1 MTKPRLSGAAV
12 AVLTP
17 FNADLA
23 PDPARFVKIC
33 KALLVGGAGALAV
46 FGTTG
51 EANSMSAAER
61 RSLLEALTSGG
72 VPAAKLIP
80 GVGANSITEAADN
93 IAACIEAGC
102 GGALLLPPF
111 YYKGVSDEGIYRF
124 VSEAINRAAVH
135 GPPRIYLYHIPRMAM
150 TGFSFDLIERLL
162 AAFPQVI
169 VGIKDSSGDMSNTIG
184 MLERFENF
192 DVFCGSENF
201 LLETLRHG
209 GVGCIA
215 ATCNINIAD
224 VSRLA
229 ANWQADNAGAQQKKL
244 AAIRE
249 IFQAEGPIPT
259 MKRLL
264 AHRTGNDDWA
274 HLRPPLTGVG
284 EAAIAKLEARLT
296 ALDYAPGDFYQHL
309 T

>member
-17 FNADLA
+17 FNSDLA
-23 PDPARFVKIC
+23 PDPVGFVKIC
-33 KALLVGGAGALAV
+33 RALLAGGAGALAV

-51 EANSMSAAER
+51 EANSMSASER
-61 RSLLEALTSGG
+61 RGLLEALGTGG

-93 IAACIEAGC
+93 IIASIEAGC
-102 GGALLLPPF
+102 GGALMLPPF
-111 YYKGVSDEGIYRF
+111 YYKGVSDEGIYAF
-124 VSEAINRAAVH
+124 VSEAINRAAVK
-135 GPPRIYLYHIPRMAM
+135 GDPRIYLYHIPRMAM

-162 AAFPQVI
+162 AAFPGVV
-169 VGIKDSSGDMSNTIG
+169 VGIKDSSGDMANTIG
-184 MLERFENF
+184 MLERFDNF

-224 VSRLA
+224 ASRLA
-229 ANWQADNAGAQQKKL
+229 ATWQADGADAQQKKL

-249 IFQAEGPIPT
+249 IFQADGPIPT

-264 AHRTGNDDWA
+264 AHRTGNGDWA
-274 HLRPPLTGVG
+274 RVRPPLTGVDK
-284 EAAIAKLEARLT
+284 AAIPALEAELD
-296 ALDYAPGDFYQHL
+296 ALGYAPGDFYQRL